1 VAKLVASLVDN
12 SGQTPGKTED
22 QEERKRLKKQH
33 EQISKCPH
41 NPKVGGSNPSPA
53 ISSRKLKAIAR
64 WPFLLVLQG

>member
-41 NPKVGGSNPSPA
+41 NPKVEGSNPSPA
-53 ISSRKLKAIAR
+53 IGAANKRPFFIAPSKVR
-64 WPFLLVLQG
+64 YM